1 MENRHGLVEE
11 SVFDFK
17 YIPDL
22 HLATEADQ
30 PASKSGI
37 KQAGIERRNL
47 RALVLGCGV
56 LTVTGFV
63 GLHILSG
70 ALKLVSSRVQG

>member
-22 HLATEADQ
+22 HLRTEAEL
-30 PASKSGI
+30 PPSKSGI
-37 KQAGIERRNL
+37 KQAGVERRNL

-56 LTVTGFV
+56 LTLTGFA
-63 GLHILSG
+63 GFSILSG
-70 ALKLVSSRVQG
+70 AFKLVLSCVNG